1 MLTPQASALS
11 AILQRLLPEAGP
23 PKTVGA
29 LTRALGIELSGE
41 DVKQSGLGAM
51 LVRQVAPPSSDVTFL
66 SASYVWDMFHER
78 AVSTREDLLAR
89 QLVEWRVGFGHPAS
103 ALEGE
108 LAARLGPSRSAAS
121 SRVFG
126 TWILTGTS
134 EHTSTLS
141 FHTKLPDWAV
151 AQPDRVRRERA
162 LLELAATIAASGDR
176 SVLERAAAALPSECG
191 LVLAPRTSSPAHI
204 PGLSI
209 ELVPAVPATALARLF
224 GWTRP
229 VGRTFHVHQATWEL
243 WLATGDT
250 KLAVERP
257 SLGTWHVVPIFAG
270 RPSGKPLAEWSYVE
284 PAPGGPPP
292 LPDPLTGVYD
302 VGEADLV
309 RWLRIG

>member
-1 MLTPQASALS
+1 MLTPLS
-11 AILQRLLPEAGP
+11 AILQRLLPGAGP
-23 PKTVGA
+23 PETVGA
-29 LTRALGIELSGE
+29 LTRALGIELGAE
-41 DVKQSGLGAM
+41 DVKQGGQGTM
-51 LVRQVAPPSSDVTFL
+51 LVRRVATPSSDVTFL
-66 SASYVWDMFHER
+66 SASYAWDMFHER

-89 QLVEWRVGFGHPAS
+89 QLVEWMVGFGHPAS

-108 LAARLGPSRSAAS
+108 LAARLGPSRSASS

-134 EHTSTLS
+134 DRTSTLS
-141 FHTKLPDWAV
+141 FHTKLPGWAV
-151 AQPDRVRRERA
+151 AQPDGVARDRA
-162 LLELAATIAASGDR
+162 LLSLAATLAASADR
-176 SVLERAAAALPSECG
+176 TVLERAAAALPSDCG
-191 LVLAPRTSSPAHI
+191 LVLQARTSSPTHI

-209 ELVPAVPATALARLF
+209 ELVPAMPATALARIF

-229 VGRTFHVHQATWEL
+229 VGRTFHVNQVTWEL

-257 SLGTWHVVPIFAG
+257 SFGPWHVVPVFDG
-270 RPSGKPLAEWSYVE
+270 RPSGKPLVEWSYVE
-284 PAPGGPPP
+284 PAPGMPPP

-302 VGEADLV
+302 IEDADLV